1 MKLTFNNVNP
11 CKLQDELIQNGIVP
25 KLVQNDCKEG
35 EIIATNVYITLDD
48 SVDTSKVTEIAN
60 NVISTQSTNTMTTTE
75 PTNSDLQ
82 TQIYN
87 LTSLL
92 VSGGII

>member
-11 CKLQDELIQNGIVP
+11 CKLQDSLIQDGIIP
-25 KLVQNDCKEG
+25 ILVQNDCKDG
-35 EIIATNVYITLDD
+35 ESIASNVYITLDD
-48 SVDTSKVTEIAN
+48 SVDTSKVTEIVN
-60 NVISTQSTNTMTTTE
+60 NVVLTQSTNTATTTE